1 MGQQRKEPE
10 MELSDTGHLGKKC
23 NRNQG
28 KEGFKERV
36 VNSTSFLKAEV
47 E

>member
-1 MGQQRKEPE
+1 

-23 NRNQG
+23 NRNEE
-28 KEGFKERV
+28 EGFKDRV
-36 VNSTSFLKAEV
+36 VNSITFLKAKV